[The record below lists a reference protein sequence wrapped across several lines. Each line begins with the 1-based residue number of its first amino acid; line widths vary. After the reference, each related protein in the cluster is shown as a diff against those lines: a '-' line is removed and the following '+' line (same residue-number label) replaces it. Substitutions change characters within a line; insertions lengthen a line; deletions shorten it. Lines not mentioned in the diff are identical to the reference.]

1 MMEILLI
8 FLSMIIAIF
17 HLNIKNIIGRT
28 GNDGIKTTEVWVP
41 LKFLCNSWR
50 TLEISLISCKNNL
63 ILTWYLDCI
72 FISGDIDNQVAT
84 FTITD
89 SKLYVPVIDLSTQEN
104 EKRLDQLKSY
114 FKWTI
119 DWNKYQSK
127 VSIQE
132 QNQYLYC
139 LIDPSFHGVNRLFIL
154 SFKNNAHRT
163 SYNRY
168 LFTTVEIKDSNA
180 MINGKIFFEQP
191 VKNDI
196 RKYIW

>member
-1 MMEILLI
+1 MMMEILLI
-8 FLSMIIAIF
+8 FLSMIIAVF

-104 EKRLDQLKSY
+104 EKRLDQVKSD
-114 FKWTI
+114 FK
-119 DWNKYQSK
+119 
-127 VSIQE
+127 
-132 QNQYLYC
+132 
-139 LIDPSFHGVNRLFIL
+139 
-154 SFKNNAHRT
+154 
-163 SYNRY
+163 
-168 LFTTVEIKDSNA
+168 
-180 MINGKIFFEQP
+180 
-191 VKNDI
+191 
-196 RKYIW
+196 